1 MANLKTFL
9 VTGGNQ
15 GLGLELVKQFDATSV
30 SRSTGHDILT
40 QRAKIAELSLD
51 YDVFVNNAYDGV
63 FGQSQT
69 LYGQTQLLTEV
80 AMLWQERG
88 KGGHIINIGGV
99 GSEDTSA
106 PFPGWES
113 YNSNKAALK
122 HASLQWTQ
130 AFRIGQVNFRTSL
143 ITVDRLDTP
152 MGRARPTWT
161 GHGVNVQDI
170 ISQLEL
176 CINSKSNTCIGEIT
190 TWVNLDHDKTSRS
203 KCGLDLHQ

>member
-1 MANLKTFL
+1 MINTKTFL

-15 GLGLELVKQFDATSV
+15 GLGLAVAQHFGADSI
-30 SRSTGHDILT
+30 SRNTGHDIILD
-40 QRAKIAELSLD
+40 RDAIAQLSLN

-63 FGQSQT
+63 FGQSRT
-69 LYGQTQLLTEV
+69 AYGQAQLLTMV
-80 AMLWQERG
+80 AMLWQDQG
-88 KGGHIINIGGV
+88 KAGHIINIGGV

-190 TWVNLDHDKTSRS
+190 TWVNLDHDKTS
-203 KCGLDLHQ
+203 